1 MIPTRHICAAVT
13 ALTIAVGIFCQRAG
27 SALMTPARRAMS
39 LLQGKI
45 YLMILLRFDC
55 GLGPIV
61 ATAMVGRLWQR
72 NGLMQSG
79 GVSRAGS

>member
-1 MIPTRHICAAVT
+1 
-13 ALTIAVGIFCQRAG
+13 
-27 SALMTPARRAMS
+27 MTPARRAMS

-72 NGLMQSG
+72 NGPMQSG